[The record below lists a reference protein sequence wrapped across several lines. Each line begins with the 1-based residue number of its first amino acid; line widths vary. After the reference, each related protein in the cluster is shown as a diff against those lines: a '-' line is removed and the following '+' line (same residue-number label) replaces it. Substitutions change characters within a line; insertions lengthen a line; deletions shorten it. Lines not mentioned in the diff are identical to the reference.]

1 MNIFR
6 LFSESDEKKKLR
18 KLLKDHAD
26 RGIEIVGD
34 GTVSLD
40 PEKIVE
46 SKEYQRFTEEME
58 RYAEFSD
65 RS

>member
-6 LFSESDEKKKLR
+6 LFSESDEKKKFR
-18 KLLKDHAD
+18 KLLKDNAH

-46 SKEYQRFTEEME
+46 SEDYQRFTEEME
-58 RYAEFSD
+58 RYAKFFD

>member
-18 KLLKDHAD
+18 KLLKDHAG
-26 RGIEIVGD
+26 RGIEIVD
-34 GTVSLD
+34 NGTVSLD
-40 PEKIVE
+40 PEKIVASE
-46 SKEYQRFTEEME
+46 EYQRFTDEME
-58 RYAEFSD
+58 RYGEFSD